1 MKLQP
6 VEALRLLGGGAENAK
21 KNANQAGRGV
31 HGSGRLTTAMKNARI
46 ILSVAAALL
55 VSACST
61 CPFAPKAG
69 EIDHIVLAWLKK
81 PGDKAD
87 QAKVIAASKELKA
100 GIKEVQSLSV
110 GRALPSDREI
120 VDDSFDVAL
129 VMRFKNAADLATYEK
144 HPVHVKAVKEILLP
158 LTQQIRVHDLVRE

>member
-1 MKLQP
+1 MS
-6 VEALRLLGGGAENAK
+6 ARL
-21 KNANQAGRGV
+21 
-31 HGSGRLTTAMKNARI
+31 SGRMKNARI
-46 ILSVAAALL
+46 ILSVAAAFL

-61 CPFAPKAG
+61 GPFAPKAG

-87 QAKVIAASKELKA
+87 QAKVIAASKELKV

-110 GRALPSDREI
+110 GCALPSDRAV

-144 HPVHVKAVKEILLP
+144 HPVHVKAVTEVLKP
-158 LTQQIRVHDLVRE
+158 LTKQIRVHDLVRE

>member
-1 MKLQP
+1 MS
-6 VEALRLLGGGAENAK
+6 ARL
-21 KNANQAGRGV
+21 
-31 HGSGRLTTAMKNARI
+31 SGRMKNARI

-61 CPFAPKAG
+61 CPFAPKSG

-110 GRALPSDREI
+110 GRALPSERAI

-144 HPVHVKAVKEILLP
+144 HPVHVKAVTEVLKP
-158 LTQQIRVHDLVRE
+158 LTKQIRVHDLVRE